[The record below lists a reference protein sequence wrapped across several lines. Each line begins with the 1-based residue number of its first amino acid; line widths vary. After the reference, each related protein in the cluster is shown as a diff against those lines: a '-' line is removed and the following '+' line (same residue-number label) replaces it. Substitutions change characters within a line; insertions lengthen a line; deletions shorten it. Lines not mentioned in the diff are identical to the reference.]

1 MSRQKIYK
9 TGIFEKG
16 KKNPRRR
23 GDWREERGRSGLVV
37 KNKKDAPDYHQQR
50 MEKQYNHRIY
60 DKTATI

>member
-9 TGIFEKG
+9 TGIFLKGQEKSPP
-16 KKNPRRR
+16 PR
-23 GDWREERGRSGLVV
+23 GLERGTERSVLVV